1 MYFDHDQNFFESDSD
16 IEDDDFNDL
25 MVMIVFPRRQR
36 NFRQRADHFTHWRDD
51 EFFDRYRLS
60 KTSVRFIINLI
71 GDRICS
77 RTDWNH
83 AVSSEHKV
91 LLTLRYYATG
101 SMLVVCGD
109 FIGVHKSTAS
119 RIVKLVSHEIAL
131 LRPLFVHFPNNE
143 MEIKQVKQD
152 FYNIA
157 KFPLVIGALDCTHV
171 KIRSPGGDN
180 AEMYRNRKSFFS
192 INVQTI
198 CDANLKIQDIVARWP
213 GSSHDSTIFNNSAIR
228 GKFERGEMQNC
239 LLVADSGYAQR
250 DFVMTLVGNPGSL
263 IDPASGITAAA
274 VDKYN
279 ESLIRTRNTVE
290 RSYGVWKR
298 RFPILA
304 TGINVKRTSSQ
315 SIIVATA
322 VLHNIACEFKEGI
335 PRVTTAVESSIRIT
349 DFNNPGDAISRN
361 AVQNSTRRKLLRYFA
376 NV

>member
-1 MYFDHDQNFFESDSD
+1 M
-16 IEDDDFNDL
+16 
-25 MVMIVFPRRQR
+25 
-36 NFRQRADHFTHWRDD
+36 
-51 EFFDRYRLS
+51 RL
-60 KTSVRFIINLI
+60 LI
-71 GDRICS
+71 ASILIYCR
-77 RTDWNH
+77 NH
-83 AVSSEHKV
+83 AVSPEHKV

-131 LRPLFVHFPNNE
+131 LRPQFVHFPNNE
-143 MEIKQVKQD
+143 RETKQVKQD

-157 KFPLVIGALDCTHV
+157 KFPMAIGALDCTHV

-180 AEMYRNRKSFFS
+180 AEIYRNRKNFFS

-213 GSSHDSTIFNNSAIR
+213 GSSHDSTIFNNSTIR

-250 DFVMTLVGNPGSL
+250 DFVMTLVGSPGTL
-263 IDPASGITAAA
+263 INPASGITAAA

-304 TGINVKRTSSQ
+304 TGINVKITSSQ

-322 VLHNIACEFKEGI
+322 VLNNIACEFKERI
-335 PRVTTAVESSIRIT
+335 PRVTTEVESSIRIT
-349 DFNNPGDAISRN
+349 DFNNPGDEIGRN
-361 AVQNSTRRKLLRYFA
+361 AVQNSLRRKLLRYFA